1 MRKVL
6 FSESQ
11 KNKIIGEAQ
20 GYVEETYEASA
31 KLLKRSYQILKQ
43 LARDGYTKNVVM
55 STAEQMGK
63 NGGEKIVHD
72 VEFTG
77 KSLGW
82 PYSDKINVY
91 YIIMSPLRHGGFDS
105 SQTRIKDSKFNI
117 TSISI
122 VINLHS
128 LYTVPKEKMQSI
140 IAHELSHAYNEI
152 RAIQKNKSE
161 FAGMRTTNK
170 DKSFLENINDEFV
183 NSFFY
188 LLSPEEERACISQ
201 LMTDLWNLDKKG
213 MLSNGHVYQTVF
225 DENNTRVGN
234 VLERYDEWIEV
245 LSTDNEMSQKIV
257 QGLAKAYYET
267 FWNSSTISQHGK
279 NPIPAIRDR
288 HGNINF
294 MTNYRKRILSTL
306 MAKRDHLIKKAKQ
319 VIDSYFIRKSQK
331 T

>member
-1 MRKVL
+1 MKKIL

-11 KNKIIGEAQ
+11 RNRILGEAQ
-20 GYVEETYEASA
+20 GYVESTYEVSA
-31 KLLKRSYQILKQ
+31 KLLRRSYQVMKQ
-43 LARDGYTKNVVM
+43 LAQYGYTKNVVM
-55 STAEQMGK
+55 STAEQMGE

-91 YIIMSPLRHGGFDS
+91 YVIMSPLRHGGFDS
-105 SQTRIKDSKFNI
+105 SQTKIKDSKFNI

-122 VINLHS
+122 VINIHS
-128 LYTVPKEKMQSI
+128 LYTIPKEKMQSI
-140 IAHELSHAYNEI
+140 VAHELSHAYNEI
-152 RAIQKNKSE
+152 RTIQKNKSE

-170 DKSFLENINDEFV
+170 DNSFLENIKDEFV

-201 LMTDLWNLDKKG
+201 LMTDLLSLDKKG

-234 VLERYDEWIEV
+234 VLERYDEWIEI
-245 LSTDNEMSQKIV
+245 LSTDNVMSQKIV
-257 QGLAKAYYET
+257 RGLVNAYYET
-267 FWNSSTISQHGK
+267 LWNSSTISQYGK
-279 NPIPAIRDR
+279 KPIPSVRKR

-294 MTNYRKRILSTL
+294 LTNYRKRILSTL

-319 VIDSYFIRKSQK
+319 VIDSYFIRKTQK
-331 T
+331 